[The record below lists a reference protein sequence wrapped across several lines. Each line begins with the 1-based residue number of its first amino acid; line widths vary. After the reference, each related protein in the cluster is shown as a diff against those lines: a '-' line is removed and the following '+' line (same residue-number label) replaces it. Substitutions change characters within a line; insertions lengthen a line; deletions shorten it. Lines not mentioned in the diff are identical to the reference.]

1 MRYLLFA
8 VIGYAVLYLTVWLHE
23 VGHSF
28 WECHFGVKQGW
39 LKVNVKPY
47 IFFSTPGE
55 VDMEAWN
62 RLNAKQYALIAYG
75 GVFANAIWAFI
86 AGVMLKAV
94 LVDNL
99 YWNMALW
106 LFITLHTAEIFS
118 YLFIGSLYLVSDM
131 AIIAEHMPKL
141 RIVNICVGLL
151 LTAVYLFLLIL
162 IFNKNL

>member
-1 MRYLLFA
+1 
-8 VIGYAVLYLTVWLHE
+8 
-23 VGHSF
+23 
-28 WECHFGVKQGW
+28 
-39 LKVNVKPY
+39 
-47 IFFSTPGE
+47 
-55 VDMEAWN
+55 MEAWN

-86 AGVMLKAV
+86 AGVILKAV

-151 LTAVYLFLLIL
+151 LTAVYLFLLKSVPGDFQVFVVIWNAVTVVSMCAGRI
-162 IFNKNL
+162 IFSIKSRRG